1 MSFVQAVREYKVTS
15 RFQTCLTIV
24 LGNEGGVSNQKADR
38 GGLTAYGVTQ
48 RTYDM
53 YRAKHGLIRRPV
65 TEIEPSEV
73 EAIYGEYWKDARCA
87 YLPEPVD
94 LLVFDTAINSGARR
108 AIILLQRSLGVPD
121 DGLFGRVTMDA
132 LHEEMVAGDI
142 KQVCK
147 AFLDAREDFF
157 RAIVERDATQQAFFN
172 GWMNRVDGLRE
183 RVGVT

>member
-1 MSFVQAVREYKVTS
+1 MTARFV
-15 RFQTCLTIV
+15 TCLNIV
-24 LGNEGGVSNQKADR
+24 LGNEGGISNHKADR
-38 GGLTAYGVTQ
+38 GGLTNSGVTQ

-65 TEIEPSEV
+65 TEMTPPEV
-73 EAIYGEYWKDARCA
+73 EAIYDEYWKDARCA

-108 AIILLQRSLGVPD
+108 AMILLQRALGVPD
-121 DGLFGRVTMDA
+121 DGLFGKVTMDA

-142 KQVCK
+142 KQICK

-157 RAIVERDATQQAFFN
+157 YDIVDRDATQQAFIG
-172 GWMNRVDGLRE
+172 GWINRLDGLRE
-183 RVGVT
+183 RVGVE